1 MNYTSN
7 FFRKNFF
14 KKKVVI
20 ITGGNGQL
28 GYDICK
34 FYNSLDCKVY
44 SLDNSFRKNKVNKFK
59 NINLLSLDVSNK
71 KECEKIIKFIYKKE
85 KKIDILINNAGT
97 SIFTHYTKRTEQ
109 ELDNV
114 YSANLKGMINMIIE
128 VVKKHKKNNHLK
140 ILNIGSIYGSKVPDF
155 KIYKKGDRINS
166 EIYGATKAGVIQLT
180 KYFAKTLAHKNILC
194 NCVSPGGIK
203 SSKTQKNSF
212 QKRYIKN
219 LNIKRMA
226 TTNDIIFGLFYLS
239 HPQNT
244 YTTGQNLI
252 IDGGFTL

>member
-7 FFRKNFF
+7 FFKKNSF
-14 KKKVVI
+14 KNKVI
-20 ITGGNGQL
+20 LITGGSGQL
-28 GYDICK
+28 GQDLCR
-34 FYNSLDCKVY
+34 FYNSMDCKVY
-44 SLDNSFRKNKVNKFK
+44 SLDNSFDNKIKKSKNFTQ
-59 NINLLSLDVSNK
+59 LDLDVSNQ
-71 KECEKIIKFIYKKE
+71 KECERIIKLIHEKE

-97 SIFTHYTKRTEQ
+97 SIFTHYIKRSEE

-114 YSANLKGMINMIIE
+114 YSVNLKGMINMIIE
-128 VVKKHKKNNHLK
+128 VVKKHKKKNHLK
-140 ILNIGSIYGSKVPDF
+140 IINIGSIYGSKVPDF

-166 EIYGATKAGVIQLT
+166 EIYGATKAGAIQLT
-180 KYFAKTLAHKNILC
+180 KYFAKTLADKNILC

-219 LNIKRMA
+219 LQIKRMA
-226 TTNDIIFGLFYLS
+226 NTNDIVFGLFYLS

-244 YTTGQNLI
+244 YVTGQNLI
-252 IDGGFTL
+252 IDGGYTL